1 MLGLAA
7 LSSVSERDQK
17 QNTAQ
22 YDAFLLQ
29 LHKFG
34 SEVFFLGGREGGGAG
49 RGGEFSG
56 VARHVGIAFNFTKH
70 RKRFTSPLGLYLSEF
85 SEGSTHLKRQ
95 ALRFWFPPEN
105 SR

>member
-34 SEVFFLGGREGGGAG
+34 SEVLFRGVGGG
-49 RGGEFSG
+49 RGGELSG
-56 VARHVGIAFNFTKH
+56 VAKHVGITFNFTKH
-70 RKRFTSPLGLYLSEF
+70 RKRFTSPLGLYLSEL
-85 SEGSTHLKRQ
+85 SEGSTLI
-95 ALRFWFPPEN
+95 
-105 SR
+105 

>member
-1 MLGLAA
+1 M
-7 LSSVSERDQK
+7 SERDQK

-49 RGGEFSG
+49 RGGAG
-56 VARHVGIAFNFTKH
+56 NLAGLRDL
-70 RKRFTSPLGLYLSEF
+70 LGLHLTLQ
-85 SEGSTHLKRQ
+85 STVSDSQVPWVCTCQNLVK
-95 ALRFWFPPEN
+95 AAPT
-105 SR
+105 